1 MIRNYFKIAWR
12 NLMKSKIF
20 SFINIFGLSAGL
32 ACCMLIALYLNNETS
47 YDANQPD
54 ADNIYQ
60 LATTFIQG
68 GKPMANLPN
77 TPAPMAPGM
86 KREFPE
92 VVRATRILKMFSDDK
107 TLLQYSKGDGSEKKS
122 FYETKGFLADSS
134 FFNMFS
140 YNFIEGNASS
150 ALNNPNTIVINEE
163 IARKIFGNEKA
174 LGKII
179 HVSSN
184 TNGEYDYTITGVFR
198 PSSHPSHIDGR
209 FFLSI
214 AGGNMEL
221 YNNQRPND
229 YATNNMYSSYLQ
241 LKPGTDYKKIEAKF
255 PAFIDKYAGK
265 DLQVM
270 GFGKKQFLIPLKE
283 IHLSTAVEENVTP
296 PGSRTY
302 LYILASIA
310 LFTLLIACIN
320 FMNLSTARSSK
331 RSGEVG
337 IRKVLGAEKSSLIKQ
352 FLSESVMMS
361 VIAFILAFAMM
372 YLLLPFFNQ
381 ASGRNISFSFSQN
394 WGLTISFFALA
405 VIAGLIAGSYPAF
418 YLSSFQ
424 PVKVLKGKLSN
435 TLAAVSLRRVL
446 VVFQFVISVVL
457 IISSV
462 VISSQM
468 KYLRNKDLGFAK
480 DQQLIIPLRSNTAKN
495 ICTSLKDALKNNPQV
510 ISAGACTYYPGI
522 FNPSDNLY
530 YRDGQSM
537 NEGKRTRINYVDYDF
552 LKTLGVKTVAGRLF
566 SSEFPADTNQRII
579 INEALIK
586 ELGFAS
592 AEKAVGQNVY
602 FDWQGTKYSFPI
614 IGVLKDFHFENLHQP
629 IAPFAF
635 RVQSS
640 GGGNTFNY
648 LMIHSKAG
656 NVSEFLKSIE
666 SEWHTLNPNEPFEY
680 SFLDADFQKNYEA
693 EVRLSALVG
702 YFTVI
707 AILISCL
714 GLFGLA
720 TFSAEQRIKEIGVRK
735 VLGASVTGIV
745 ALLSKDFLKLVGIAV
760 IIASPLAWWVM
771 NKWLQDFAYRTNIS
785 WTVFAITIFVAMF
798 IALLTISFQA
808 IRAAVANPVKSLR
821 TE

>member
-1 MIRNYFKIAWR
+1 MAWR
-12 NLMKSKIF
+12 NLQKNKIY
-20 SFINIFGLSAGL
+20 SFINVFGLSTGL

-47 YDANQPD
+47 YDTSQPD

-60 LATTFIQG
+60 LATTFMQG
-68 GKPMANLPN
+68 GKAISSLPN
-77 TPAPMAPGM
+77 TPAPMAAGM
-86 KREFPE
+86 QREFPE
-92 VVRATRILKMFSDDK
+92 VLRATHLLKMFSDDK
-107 TLLQYSKGDGSEKKS
+107 TLLQYYGDNGAEKKS
-122 FYETKGFLADSS
+122 FYETKGYMTDSS
-134 FFNMFS
+134 FFDMFS
-140 YNFIEGNASS
+140 YNFIEGNAAT
-150 ALNNPNTIVINEE
+150 ALNNPNTIVLSEE
-163 IARKIFGNEKA
+163 IARKFFGSSPA
-174 LGKII
+174 LNKVI

-184 TNGEYDYTITGVFR
+184 TNGEYDYVITGVFK
-198 PSSHPSHIDGR
+198 PSPHPSHIDGR
-209 FFLSI
+209 FFMSI

-221 YNNQRPND
+221 YSKQRPND
-229 YATNNMYSSYLQ
+229 YATNNMYYSYLQ
-241 LKPGTDYKKIEAKF
+241 LKPGNDYKKTEAKF

-265 DLQVM
+265 DLQAM

-283 IHLSTAVEENVTP
+283 IHLSKAVEENVTP

-310 LFTLLIACIN
+310 IFTLLIACIN

-352 FLSESVMMS
+352 FLGESVLMS
-361 VIAFILAFAMM
+361 VIAFVIALGMM
-372 YLLLPFFNQ
+372 FMLLPFFNA
-381 ASGRNISFSFSQN
+381 ASGREISFSFSDN
-394 WGLTISFFALA
+394 WMMVLAFFALA
-405 VIAGLIAGSYPAF
+405 IIAGLIAGIYPSF

-435 TLAAVSLRRVL
+435 TLAAVTLRRVL
-446 VVFQFVISVVL
+446 VVFQFVISVIL

-462 VISSQM
+462 VIASQM
-468 KYLRNKDLGFAK
+468 SYMRNKDLGFAK
-480 DQQLIIPLRSNTAKN
+480 DQQLVIPLRSTKAKN
-495 ICTSLKDALKNNPQV
+495 ISQPLQDVLKNNPLV
-510 ISAGACTYYPGI
+510 LNAGASMYYPGI

-537 NEGKRTRINYVDYDF
+537 NEGKRARINYVDFNF
-552 LKTLGVKTVAGRLF
+552 LKTLNLQPVAGRLF
-566 SSEFPADTNQRII
+566 SSEFAADTNGGIV
-579 INEALIK
+579 INEMLVK
-586 ELGFAS
+586 EIGFAS
-592 AEKAVGQNVY
+592 AAKAVGQNLY
-602 FDWQGTKYSFPI
+602 FDWQGTKYSFPVV
-614 IGVLKDFHFENLHQP
+614 GVVKDFHFENLHQA
-629 IAPFAF
+629 ITPFAF
-635 RVQSS
+635 RVQDYSA
-640 GGGNTFNY
+640 GNSFNY
-648 LMIHSKAG
+648 LMVHGKAG
-656 NVSEFLKSIE
+656 DISQLLKSVQN
-666 SEWHTLNPNEPFEY
+666 EWNKLNPGEPFEY

-693 EVRLSALVG
+693 EARLSALVG

-745 ALLSKDFLKLVGIAV
+745 ALLSKDFLKLVGIAI
-760 IIASPLAWWVM
+760 IIASPVAWWVM

-785 WTVFAITIFVAMF
+785 WSVFAVTIVAAML
-798 IALLTISFQA
+798 IALITISFQA